1 MIKMMIIKRWWRWM
15 NEVVDSDGD
24 DAYDD
29 GYDNDYK
36 KRLW

>member
-1 MIKMMIIKRWWRWM
+1 M

-36 KRLW
+36 KIL